1 MGALTM
7 TTFQTPEPIL
17 ATISLL
23 VGNVWV
29 IASDRRDTSVLVAPS
44 DGSNNSD
51 VRAAE
56 ATRVDYSNATLV
68 VKGPKQR
75 RHFSLGKTGSI
86 EVTIELPADSR
97 LLGDAAVADFRC
109 DGRLGECKITTAT
122 GSIRLD
128 QTGSLNLSTATGS
141 VTVDRA
147 EGRVE
152 LTGAGEVRVRRID
165 GSAAFKNLN
174 GDTWVGEIT
183 GDFRC
188 RSANGNIAVDRAQAS
203 LVAKT
208 ANGDVRFRDVA
219 RGSAVLE
226 SAFGELEVGIREG
239 TSALLDVRSGFGTV
253 DNSLAA
259 ADGPEPSGETLEVR
273 ARTSFGD
280 ILIHR
285 SIPEDAHG
293 K

>member
-1 MGALTM
+1 MP
-7 TTFQTPEPIL
+7 TFETPEPIF
-17 ATISLL
+17 ATTSLV
-23 VGNVWV
+23 VGNVWI
-29 IASDRRDTSVLVAPS
+29 IASDRRDTSVVVAPS
-44 DGSNNSD
+44 DRSNDSD
-51 VRAAE
+51 VKAAE
-56 ATRVDYSNATLV
+56 ATRVEYSHGTLV

-75 RHFSLGKTGSI
+75 PFSFWKTGSI
-86 EVTIELPADSR
+86 EVTIEMPADSR
-97 LLGDAAVADFRC
+97 LGGDVAVGDFRC
-109 DGRLGECKITTAT
+109 DGRLGECKITAAT

-128 QTGSLNLSTATGS
+128 QTGPLNLSTATGS
-141 VTVDRA
+141 ITVDRA
-147 EGRVE
+147 EGRAE
-152 LTGAGEVRVRRID
+152 LTGAGEVRIRRID
-165 GSAAFKNLN
+165 GPATIKNLN
-174 GDTWVGEIT
+174 GDTWIGEIT

-188 RSANGNIAVDRAQAS
+188 RAANGNVAVDRAQSS

-208 ANGDVRFRDVA
+208 ANGDIRFRDVA

-226 SAFGELEVGIREG
+226 TAFGELEVGIREG

-253 DNSLAA
+253 DNSLSA

-285 SIPEDAHG
+285 SVPEDAHG